1 MGARRKHEA
10 VGAAGMTKVVTR
22 RDANGVL
29 SEVYTR
35 VRKLEQKLSSAPGGP
50 GLNPSFDSVNIGGQI
65 LLPDINPPTD
75 LVLTTGSFLD
85 DIFIDASWTP
95 PANGSAIN
103 YDVEIARK
111 DVVSGTY
118 QVQSVYQTGSNSIRI
133 GSLQGNQTYGIRVSG
148 SNRLGTY
155 STTLPPVGWM
165 DIVTAIDATIPPV
178 VSGVTLSRG
187 ATSAVVKFT
196 PLTAEEAFDV
206 ANGNGIYEIEL
217 HSDALFTDLIDRKY
231 TGDQIT
237 SFPDILTER
246 TAFVRVRA
254 IDSTGNAGPW
264 GSPESGAF
272 VGGVTDSMIV
282 SGLDAAKITV
292 GFLNGSRIL
301 ADSIDVNKLTSSALT
316 TQTLDLAG
324 GQLRVLSGGTTGATR
339 LLINSGGIHLYNTA
353 GTRTGFLNTADGKA
367 TFSSGSFTGSVF
379 SNQPSRR
386 RLRTTNLSVPDT
398 TFVTVAWSSDKWS
411 NGDILIGAP
420 SSSRLS
426 APRKGIYLL
435 SGSIEWSSGPPLA
448 GNFQMVARRFSDNEN
463 MAGQITNPGTSP
475 CVISFAAPISC
486 ASGDSFFLLVYI
498 ISGGATKTII
508 ASDLTYFSLHYL
520 SDN

>member
-1 MGARRKHEA
+1 
-10 VGAAGMTKVVTR
+10 MTKVVTR

-35 VRKLEQKLSSAPGGP
+35 VRKIEQKLSSTPGGP
-50 GLNPSFDSVNIGGQI
+50 GLNPSFDSINIGGQV

-75 LVLTTGSFLD
+75 LVLTTGAYLN

-95 PANGSAIN
+95 PANESAIN

-118 QVQSVYQTGSNSIRI
+118 QVQTVYHTGSNSIRI
-133 GSLQGNQTYGIRVSG
+133 GSLQGNQTYGVRLSG

-155 STTLPPVGWM
+155 STTLPAVGWM
-165 DIVTAIDATIPPV
+165 DITTAIDATIPPV

-217 HSDALFTDLIDRKY
+217 HGNDLFTDLIDRKY
-231 TGDQIT
+231 TSDQIT
-237 SFPDILTER
+237 SFPDILVEQ

-264 GSPESGAF
+264 GSPASGAF
-272 VGGVTDSMIV
+272 VGGVIDSMIV

-301 ADSIDVNKLTSSALT
+301 ADTIDVNRLKSSALT

-324 GQLRVLSGGTTGATR
+324 GQFRVLSGGTTGATR
-339 LLINSGGIHLYNTA
+339 LLINDGGIHLYNTA
-353 GTRTGFLNTADGKA
+353 GTRTGFLNTADGKV
-367 TFSSGSFTGSVF
+367 TFVGGSFTGSVF
-379 SNQPSRR
+379 STQPSRR
-386 RLRTTNLSVPDT
+386 RRRTSNASIPD
-398 TFVTVAWSSDKWS
+398 VTLMNIAWHSDKW
-411 NGDILIGAP
+411 NVGDVLIGTP
-420 SSSRLS
+420 SSIQIS
-426 APRKGIYLL
+426 APRKGIYLI

-448 GNFQMVARRFSDNEN
+448 GNFQMVAKRISDGEI
-463 MAGQITNPGTSP
+463 MAGQINNPGTSP

-486 ASGDSFFLLVYI
+486 NAGDAYYMQVYI
-498 ISGGATKTII
+498 ISGGASKTIM
-508 ASDLTYFSLHYL
+508 ATDLTYFSLHYL